1 MSISAE
7 RKQEVIKDNAQGK
20 GDTGSA
26 EVQIAIM
33 SERISNLSTH
43 MQQHKKD
50 LSTRRGLLRLVA
62 QRRKLLD
69 YLKKKDEKRYLS
81 IIEKLG
87 IRR

>member
-7 RKQEVIKDNAQGK
+7 RKQEVIKDNAQAK
-20 GDTGSA
+20 NDTGSA

-69 YLKKKDEKRYLS
+69 YLKKKDEKRYLA

>member
-1 MSISAE
+1 MSIAKE
-7 RKQEVIKDNAQGK
+7 TKTKIIKDNQAAAN
-20 GDTGSA
+20 DTGSA

-33 SERISNLSTH
+33 SERISQLSTH

-50 LSTRRGLLRLVA
+50 LSTRNGLLRLVGK
-62 QRRKLLD
+62 RRKLLD
-69 YLKKKDEKRYLS
+69 YLKRKEVKRYTT

>member
-1 MSISAE
+1 MSIAKE
-7 RKQEVIKDNAQGK
+7 TKAKIIKDNQAAAN
-20 GDTGSA
+20 DTGSA

-33 SERISNLSTH
+33 SERISQLSTH

-50 LSTRRGLLRLVA
+50 LSTRNGLLRLVGK
-62 QRRKLLD
+62 RRKLLD
-69 YLKKKDEKRYLS
+69 YLKGKSVDRYQA

>member
-20 GDTGSA
+20 SDTGSA

-69 YLKKKDEKRYLS
+69 YLKEKDEKRYLA

>member
-20 GDTGSA
+20 SDTGSA

-69 YLKKKDEKRYLS
+69 YLKKKDEKRYLA